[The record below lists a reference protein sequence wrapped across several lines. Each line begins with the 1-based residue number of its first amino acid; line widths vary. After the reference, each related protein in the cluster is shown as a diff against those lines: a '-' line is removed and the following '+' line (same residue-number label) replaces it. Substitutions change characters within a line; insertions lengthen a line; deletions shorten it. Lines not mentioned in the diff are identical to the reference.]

1 PWCVKKCPYCDFN
14 SHVSSN
20 KITDKQYCQALIL
33 ELEKKLPDIWGRRL
47 LSIFIGGGTPSLI
60 QPESLDKLLVNIRAL
75 LPFSP
80 NIEITLEA
88 NPGTVDAT
96 KFTEFKALGINR
108 LSIGIQSFQD
118 NLLNQIGRIHSGQ
131 EAKKAIEISK
141 QAGFDNINL
150 DFIFALPQQ
159 TLKLLIDDLKCA
171 IEFQP
176 NHLSF
181 YQLTIEPNTLFASK
195 PPPLPVDDD
204 VYEFFQIG
212 QQYLHDN
219 KFLQYETS
227 AYAKTGKQCQ
237 HNLNYWQFGDY
248 LGIGA
253 GAHSKI
259 THCQQQQ
266 IIRHWN
272 HKNPAEYIN
281 QQSHKQVD
289 NHQRIL
295 TKSDLILEF
304 MMNTLRLKE
313 GFNYSYFEDRTGLL
327 KTDILPALQIAKDNK
342 WIETRN
348 STIKATQQGERFLND
363 LLLLFMTEK

>member
-1 PWCVKKCPYCDFN
+1 MIPPPLSLYVHYPWCVKKCPYCDFN

-150 DFIFALPQQ
+150 DFI
-159 TLKLLIDDLKCA
+159 
-171 IEFQP
+171 
-176 NHLSF
+176 
-181 YQLTIEPNTLFASK
+181 
-195 PPPLPVDDD
+195 
-204 VYEFFQIG
+204 
-212 QQYLHDN
+212 LHYRN
-219 KFLQYETS
+219 K
-227 AYAKTGKQCQ
+227 
-237 HNLNYWQFGDY
+237 
-248 LGIGA
+248 
-253 GAHSKI
+253 HSN
-259 THCQQQQ
+259 C
-266 IIRHWN
+266 
-272 HKNPAEYIN
+272 
-281 QQSHKQVD
+281 
-289 NHQRIL
+289 
-295 TKSDLILEF
+295 
-304 MMNTLRLKE
+304 
-313 GFNYSYFEDRTGLL
+313 
-327 KTDILPALQIAKDNK
+327 
-342 WIETRN
+342 
-348 STIKATQQGERFLND
+348 
-363 LLLLFMTEK
+363 